1 MHPRG
6 GVSSQGLSPRR
17 RAVHIGVAAFL
28 LGLTAGGLL
37 RGHVTSDG
45 GSGHTHSAVA
55 RRSHTARASVSER
68 DAVPTGF
75 ANTEDGAVASAA
87 AFVTSGQRLLD
98 MDPLAAEKA
107 VREMSA
113 AASADAQVKEIV
125 GKLASAREVL
135 APGTGPIVYRQSAI
149 AWKLEGF
156 TPSRTRVAIW
166 SVSVLSRDGVAPPQT
181 GWSIST
187 LDLLWERGDWRV
199 WSETISAGPAPTLDD
214 STEPATSAQLDAAL
228 MGFTDFGVAL

>member
-1 MHPRG
+1 
-6 GVSSQGLSPRR
+6 
-17 RAVHIGVAAFL
+17 
-28 LGLTAGGLL
+28 
-37 RGHVTSDG
+37 
-45 GSGHTHSAVA
+45 
-55 RRSHTARASVSER
+55 VSER

-166 SVSVLSRDGVAPPQT
+166 SVSVLSRDGVAPPQA